1 MKIVKVKWD
10 DVFKV
15 PGLKIDVYSH
25 LTSWS
30 LALRMRKLRQRQVR
44 LHLWTLDS
52 RASVCLPGGHH
63 GYREKKNV
71 PKTTKSNY
79 DPFLPALKN
88 WIDWIVPCARGIWTQ
103 SERGRLCTK
112 NKRTLK
118 KEEEKT
124 KPSPPGVSFPRVWK
138 PLGRTVTQKLW
149 ADIA

>member
-15 PGLKIDVYSH
+15 RGLKIDVYSH

-30 LALRMRKLRQRQVR
+30 LALPMRKLRQRQVR
-44 LHLWTLDS
+44 IHLWTLDS
-52 RASVCLPGGHH
+52 RASVCFPGGHH
-63 GYREKKNV
+63 GYREKK
-71 PKTTKSNY
+71 KKMC
-79 DPFLPALKN
+79 LKQPSQIMIPSYPL
-88 WIDWIVPCARGIWTQ
+88 WTDWIVLCARGIWPQ
-103 SERGRLCTK
+103 SERGRPCTK

-138 PLGRTVTQKLW
+138 PLGHAMTQKLR